1 MSSLHCTVT
10 LRSSQIVLA
19 GDPMQ
24 LGPVLRS
31 KMAAELGLQQSLLER
46 LIKLPL
52 YERNETKYAD
62 HGCYDPLLVT
72 KLVENYRSHPA
83 IIAPYSALF
92 YHSELVASGDR
103 ALIQSMCTWS
113 ELPNQHDFP
122 VIFHGVRVGSQRRLT
137 VKQLAM
143 LTGVVA
149 VSVTSRCCCCRATRF
164 VRATTRR
171 GSTRPRRCSSLS
183 ICSSSSTIR
192 NYPAYSPPTSASSRH
207 TENRCEG

>member
-1 MSSLHCTVT
+1 MATLQCTVT
-10 LRSSQIVLA
+10 LHVLQIVLA

-103 ALIQSMCTWS
+103 ALIQSMCSWS

-122 VIFHGVRVGSQRRLT
+122 VIFHGVRVSSQHHLS
-137 VKQLAM
+137 VKQLAI

-149 VSVTSRCCCCRATRF
+149 VSVTSRSCFRVTRF
-164 VRATTRR
+164 ARAATRR

-183 ICSSSSTIR
+183 TCSSCSTTR
-192 NYPAYSPPTSASSRH
+192 SYPTYNPPTSASLRH
-207 TENRCEG
+207 TENRCAGS